1 LEIPGFPET
10 EDDAKNTLSFVRS
23 QREECE
29 HLKSAAEAAVH
40 QCILQLQ
47 ICQQTVSEQLTIQRI
62 SDLARRRN
70 NLVRATEA
78 LLQAER
84 RIGHVRTL
92 LRTKGLPVVFSRHD
106 DFRSQVSN
114 PSQFFRDSNDDNDL
128 VENVSDGEL
137 EEGNSLGDGE
147 G

>member
-1 LEIPGFPET
+1 MEIPGFPET
-10 EDDAKNTLSFVRS
+10 EDDAKNTLDFVRS

-40 QCILQLQ
+40 QCILQLR
-47 ICQQTVSEQLTIQRI
+47 ICQHTASEQLTIHRI

-70 NLVRATEA
+70 NLVGATEA

-84 RIGHVRTL
+84 RIGSVRTL

-106 DFRSQVSN
+106 NFRGQTSN
-114 PSQFFRDSNDDNDL
+114 PSRFFRDSDDDNDL
-128 VENVSDGEL
+128 VESVSD
-137 EEGNSLGDGE
+137 EEPEEANLLGDGE